1 MTIPSLLFAI
11 LISTFYGVAFHVWR
25 GGSAG
30 RLILYV
36 ILGWIGF
43 WAGHLIAGY
52 FGWSLLNFGPI
63 NFGIATIF
71 SFLFLI
77 GGYWLGQ
84 VQVERK

>member
-36 ILGWIGF
+36 ILGWTLDRRIF
-43 WAGHLIAGY
+43 WLVASQLWPHKFRNCDHIQLFIPDRR
-52 FGWSLLNFGPI
+52 LL
-63 NFGIATIF
+63 ARSST
-71 SFLFLI
+71 S
-77 GGYWLGQ
+77 
-84 VQVERK
+84 RT